1 MTFIFKNKTIFW
13 DIPKQNRGQTKW
25 DGGSIRFAYEKEKD
39 KQVVYEEAI
48 LLFFDEGRY
57 KIVGAFQRV

>member
-1 MTFIFKNKTIFW
+1 VREI
-13 DIPKQNRGQTKW
+13 
-25 DGGSIRFAYEKEKD
+25 IRFANEKEKD